1 MAEST
6 RAPRAGE
13 MFSNQFDALDKMV
26 QVGALL
32 RDVSP
37 DFNVPNVVV
46 VGAQS
51 SGKSSVLEHATGL
64 AFPRG
69 EGMCTRVPTVVS
81 VEGCKGDATI
91 SISVNADF
99 SDEWHPPPVY
109 GDAEAF
115 GRAIAALTDKLTKQG
130 EIGDTPIYIKLRAPK
145 APTFTLT
152 DVPGITCNSTLVAD
166 DVIEKQTVELT
177 RKMIGTHPN
186 TLVLVVLSATE
197 DFATSKALQLARKV
211 DRLGERTI
219 GVVTKIDGLPIGSH
233 IVRKMSGDEIPLAHG
248 YFAVRNRTQAEVEA
262 DMPLSHLQE
271 REATLF
277 QEHPDLCQ
285 LPAEQRGMPALL
297 AKIAKEQGKRLD
309 AAVPELRAQIK
320 QRIAENSKRH
330 HKLPPPLGTM
340 PERTQ
345 FLYQVLSRIA
355 RDFRRCTTSDTTV
368 LGTSCKS
375 TNLSARVNEV
385 MTEFADDTRTNMRN
399 FLDDETQ
406 AELRE
411 GAKEALGHNLANFM
425 HGDLFRDIF
434 ASNTTPVLTGNS
446 ETALVQTRVR
456 VGECLEALVTHHVG
470 SSGAARELHS
480 ALLEFINDALDTAV
494 LHTRFLVQRIVA
506 AETVVTF
513 TTNHYYSQ
521 TIAKF
526 DQIVRDN
533 ANGWRHHNYG
543 DYDGVED
550 GEAEG
555 LSSDFMRDV
564 ARDFNTGTNEAS
576 AIRQM
581 QVSLHAYSKVVQKRF
596 VDTVSVLA
604 LNELVYRIADKLSD
618 DAMDWSSLL
627 IDKVKEDESVEN
639 ERKKLA
645 DDQHRLQ
652 KALMLLGKF

>member
-1 MAEST
+1 
-6 RAPRAGE
+6 
-13 MFSNQFDALDKMV
+13 MFSAQFDALDKMV

-37 DFNVPNVVV
+37 DFDVPNVVV

-81 VEGCKGDATI
+81 VEGCQGDPTL

-99 SDEWHPPPVY
+99 SDEWHPRPVY

-115 GRAIAALTDKLTKQG
+115 GRAIEALTDKLTKPG
-130 EIGDTPIYIKLRAPK
+130 EIGEQPIYIKLRAPK
-145 APTFTLT
+145 SPTFTLT

-166 DVIEKQTVELT
+166 DVIEAQTVELT

-211 DRLGERTI
+211 DPQGKRTL
-219 GVVTKIDGLPIGSH
+219 GVVTKVDSLPAGSH
-233 IVRKMSGDEIPLAHG
+233 IVRKMSGEEIPLAHG
-248 YFAVRNRTQAEVEA
+248 YFAVRNRTQAEVDDDLPMEK
-262 DMPLSHLQE
+262 LHE
-271 REATLF
+271 REESLF
-277 QEHPDLCQ
+277 RSHPELSQ
-285 LPAEQRGMPALL
+285 LPAEQRGMNALL
-297 AKIAKEQGKRLD
+297 AKIAKEQAKRLD
-309 AAVPELRAQIK
+309 AAVPELRTQIK
-320 QRIAENSKRH
+320 QRIAETSKRQL
-330 HKLPPPLGTM
+330 KLPPPLGSEH
-340 PERTQ
+340 ERSQ
-345 FLYQVLSRIA
+345 FLHQVLSRVA

-385 MTEFADDTRTNMRN
+385 MAEFADDTRTNMRN
-399 FLDDETQ
+399 FLDDETK
-406 AELRE
+406 AELGE

-446 ETALVQTRVR
+446 ETALVQTRER
-456 VGECLEALVTHHVG
+456 VGECLLALVSHHVG
-470 SSGAARELHS
+470 ASGASLQLHES
-480 ALLEFINDALDTAV
+480 LLELIKDELDQAAF
-494 LHTRFLVQRIVA
+494 HTRHWLSRLVK

-533 ANGWRHHNYG
+533 ANGWRHHDYG
-543 DYDGVED
+543 SYDGVED

-555 LSSDFMRDV
+555 LSGDFMRDV
-564 ARDFNTGTNEAS
+564 AHDFNTGTNEAS

-596 VDTVSVLA
+596 VDTVSVLV
-604 LNELVYRIADKLSD
+604 LNELVYAIADKLSD
-618 DAMDWSSLL
+618 DALEWSSLL
-627 IDKVKEDESVEN
+627 LDQVKEDDSTEH

-645 DDQHRLQ
+645 ADQQRLQ

>member
-1 MAEST
+1 
-6 RAPRAGE
+6 
-13 MFSNQFDALDKMV
+13 MFSSQFDALDKMV

-81 VEGCKGDATI
+81 VEGCKNSDPGI
-91 SISVNADF
+91 HVSVNADF
-99 SDEWHPPPVY
+99 SDEWHPPPTNP
-109 GDAEAF
+109 EEF

-130 EIGDTPIYIKLRAPK
+130 EIGERPIYIKLRQPN

-166 DVIEKQTVELT
+166 DVIEQQTVELT
-177 RKMIGTHPN
+177 RTMIGTHPN

-211 DRLGERTI
+211 DPQGVRTL
-219 GVVTKIDGLPIGSH
+219 GVVTKIDSLPAGSH

-248 YFAVRNRTQAEVEA
+248 YFAVRNRTQAEVDDDLPIEK
-262 DMPLSHLQE
+262 LQE
-271 REATLF
+271 REELLF
-277 QEHPDLCQ
+277 RSHPELSQ
-285 LPAEQRGMPALL
+285 LPAEQQGMPALL

-320 QRIAENSKRH
+320 QCIAANSKRWLE
-330 HKLPPPLGTM
+330 LPPPMGTEH
-340 PERTQ
+340 ERSQ
-345 FLYQVLSRIA
+345 FLHQVLSRVA
-355 RDFRRCTTSDTTV
+355 RDFRRCATSDTTV
-368 LGTSCKS
+368 LGTSEKN

-385 MTEFADDTRTNMRN
+385 MTEFADDTRANMRN

-406 AELRE
+406 AELKE

-446 ETALVQTRVR
+446 ETALAQTRAR
-456 VGECLEALVTHHVG
+456 VGECLVALVSHHAG
-470 SSGAARELHS
+470 SSGVTRELHA
-480 ALLEFINDALDTAV
+480 ALLEFINDVLDTAV
-494 LHTRFLVQRIVA
+494 LNTRFLVQRLVK

-533 ANGWRHHNYG
+533 ANGWRHNHHAH
-543 DYDGVED
+543 YDGVDD
-550 GEAEG
+550 GEDEG
-555 LSSDFMRDV
+555 LSRDFMHSV
-564 ARDFNTGTNEAS
+564 AHDFHIGSNEAS

-596 VDTVSVLA
+596 VDTVSVLV
-604 LNELVYRIADKLSD
+604 LNELVYAIADKLSD
-618 DAMDWSSLL
+618 DALL
-627 IDKVKEDESVEN
+627 WATLLLDKVKEDESVDR
-639 ERKKLA
+639 ERKKLGA
-645 DDQHRLQ
+645 DQQRLQ
-652 KALMLLGKF
+652 QALRLLGKF

>member
-1 MAEST
+1 
-6 RAPRAGE
+6 

-81 VEGCKGDATI
+81 VEGCQGDPTI
-91 SISVNADF
+91 SISTNADF
-99 SDEWHPPPVY
+99 SDEWHPRPVY

-115 GRAIAALTDKLTKQG
+115 GSAIAALTDKLTKQG
-130 EIGDTPIYIKLRAPK
+130 EIGDRPIYIKLRAPR

-166 DVIEKQTVELT
+166 DVIEEQTVELT
-177 RKMIGTHPN
+177 RKMIGRHAN

-211 DRLGERTI
+211 DPKGARTI
-219 GVVTKIDGLPIGSH
+219 GVVTKIDSLPVGSH

-262 DMPLSHLQE
+262 DMEISQLE
-271 REATLF
+271 KCEATLF

-285 LPAEQRGMPALL
+285 LPAGKKGMPALL

-320 QRIAENSKRH
+320 KGIAANSQRAL
-330 HKLPPPLGTM
+330 KLPPQMGTEH
-340 PERTQ
+340 ERSQ
-345 FLYQVLSRIA
+345 FLHQVLSRVA
-355 RDFRRCTTSDTTV
+355 RDFRRCATSDTTV
-368 LGTSCKS
+368 LGTSEKS

-385 MTEFADDTRTNMRN
+385 MTEFADDTRANMRN
-399 FLDDETQ
+399 FLDGETQ

-411 GAKEALGHNLANFM
+411 GTKEALGHNLANFM

-446 ETALVQTRVR
+446 ETALAQTRVR
-456 VGECLEALVTHHVG
+456 VGECLEALVAHHVG
-470 SSGAARELHS
+470 SSGVARELHS

-494 LHTRFLVQRIVA
+494 LNTRFLVQRILG
-506 AETVVTF
+506 AETAVTF

-526 DQIVRDN
+526 DQVVRDN
-533 ANGWRHHNYG
+533 ANSWRHHSYG
-543 DYDGVED
+543 DYDGVDD

-555 LSSDFMRDV
+555 LSRDFMHDV

-596 VDTVSVLA
+596 VDTVSVLL
-604 LNELVYRIADKLSD
+604 LNELVYGIADKLSD
-618 DAMDWSSLL
+618 DALLWSTLL
-627 IDKVKEDESVEN
+627 LDKVKEDEAVEQ

-645 DDQHRLQ
+645 ADQQRLQ
-652 KALMLLGKF
+652 KALTLLGKF

>member
-1 MAEST
+1 
-6 RAPRAGE
+6 

-37 DFNVPNVVV
+37 DFDVPNIVV

-81 VEGCKGDATI
+81 VEGCQGDPTL

-99 SDEWHPPPVY
+99 SDEWNPRPVY

-115 GRAIAALTDKLTKQG
+115 GRAISALTDKLTRQG
-130 EIGDTPIYIKLRAPK
+130 EIGEQPIYIKLRAPK

-197 DFATSKALQLARKV
+197 DFATSKALQLTRKV
-211 DRLGERTI
+211 DPKGERTI
-219 GVVTKIDGLPIGSH
+219 GVVTKIDGLPVGSH

-262 DMPLSHLQE
+262 DMALSQLQE
-271 REATLF
+271 REAILF
-277 QEHPDLCQ
+277 REHPDLCQ

-320 QRIAENSKRH
+320 QRIAANSKRH
-330 HKLPPPLGTM
+330 HKLPPPLGTG
-340 PERTQ
+340 PERSQ
-345 FLYQVLSRIA
+345 FLHQVLSRIA

-385 MTEFADDTRTNMRN
+385 MTEFANDTRTNMRN

-434 ASNTTPVLTGNS
+434 ASNTAPVLTGNS
-446 ETALVQTRVR
+446 ETALAQTRVR
-456 VGECLEALVTHHVG
+456 VGECLEALVSHHVG
-470 SSGAARELHS
+470 PNSGATRELYL

-494 LHTRFLVQRIVA
+494 RGTRFLVQRIVG

-526 DQIVRDN
+526 DQIVRDH
-533 ANGWRHHNYG
+533 ANGWRHHEYG
-543 DYDGVED
+543 SYDGVED

-555 LSSDFMRDV
+555 LSGDFMRDV

-596 VDTVSVLA
+596 VDTVSVLV
-604 LNELVYRIADKLSD
+604 LNELVYRIADKLTE
-618 DAMDWSSLL
+618 DALDWSSLL
-627 IDKVKEDESVEN
+627 IDKVKEAETVEQ

-645 DDQHRLQ
+645 DDQQRLQ

>member
-1 MAEST
+1 
-6 RAPRAGE
+6 

-81 VEGCKGDATI
+81 VEGCQGDATI
-91 SISVNADF
+91 SISTNADF
-99 SDEWHPPPVY
+99 SDEWHPRPVY

-130 EIGDTPIYIKLRAPK
+130 EIGDQPIYIKLRAPR

-166 DVIEKQTVELT
+166 DVIEEQTVELT

-211 DRLGERTI
+211 DPKGARTI
-219 GVVTKIDGLPIGSH
+219 GVVTKIDSLPVGSH

-262 DMPLSHLQE
+262 DMELSHLQD
-271 REATLF
+271 REAILF
-277 QEHPDLCQ
+277 KEHPDLCQ
-285 LPAEQRGMPALL
+285 LPTGQKGMATLL

-309 AAVPELRAQIK
+309 AAVPELRTQIK
-320 QRIAENSKRH
+320 QRIASNSKRAL
-330 HKLPPPLGTM
+330 KLPPSLGSEH
-340 PERTQ
+340 ERSQ
-345 FLYQVLSRIA
+345 FLHQVLSRVA

-368 LGTSCKS
+368 LGTSCKG

-385 MTEFADDTRTNMRN
+385 MTEFSDGTRTNMRN
-399 FLDDETQ
+399 FLDDETH
-406 AELRE
+406 AELKE

-446 ETALVQTRVR
+446 ETALFQTRQR

-470 SSGAARELHS
+470 SSGASRELHES
-480 ALLEFINDALDTAV
+480 LSELIKDALDQAV
-494 LHTRFLVQRIVA
+494 YNTRFLVQRIVK

-533 ANGWRHHNYG
+533 ANNWRHNHHAN
-543 DYDGVED
+543 YDGVDD
-550 GEAEG
+550 GEEEG
-555 LSSDFMRDV
+555 LSPDFMHSV
-564 ARDFNTGTNEAS
+564 AHSFHIGSNEAS

-596 VDTVSVLA
+596 VDTVSVLV
-604 LNELVYRIADKLSD
+604 LNELVYAIADKLSD
-618 DAMDWSSLL
+618 DALEWSSLL
-627 IDKVKEDESVEN
+627 LNKVKEDESAEQ
-639 ERKKLA
+639 ERAKLA
-645 DDQHRLQ
+645 SDQQRLQ